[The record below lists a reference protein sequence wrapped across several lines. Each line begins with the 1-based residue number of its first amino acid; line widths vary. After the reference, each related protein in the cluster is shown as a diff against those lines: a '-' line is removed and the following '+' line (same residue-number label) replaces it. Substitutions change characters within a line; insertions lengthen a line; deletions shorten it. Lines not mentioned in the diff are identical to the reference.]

1 MSEPVDN
8 FDAAEAVTETVT
20 RRKRSATA
28 EEIQRVDSKSAKK
41 IKIHIAKTKDD
52 KSDVYVAVNGTSY
65 LIQRGVNVEVP
76 DYLLSTLNDA
86 VVSTLDEDTGEYV
99 DIPRIPVSVV
109 G

>member
-1 MSEPVDN
+1 MSEPVDIL
-8 FDAAEAVTETVT
+8 DAAEVATEPTT
-20 RRKRSATA
+20 RRKKTAPA

-41 IKIHIAKTKDD
+41 IKIHIAKTKDE

-76 DYLLSTLNDA
+76 DYLVNALNDA
-86 VVSTLDEDTGEYV
+86 VVSMLDEDTGQYV
-99 DIPRIPVSVV
+99 DVPRFPVSIV